1 MNWEPKHFNFRIC
14 ALNRYAIFSLIFE
27 KYSQQ
32 KHVVSS
38 NENLSNEDTCRNRI
52 FFKNVFS
59 TSIANTLLIGNFP
72 EVAKSMN
79 ICVLYKFHICFR
91 FITVIRD

>member
-14 ALNRYAIFSLIFE
+14 ALNHYAIFSLIFE

-38 NENLSNEDTCRNRI
+38 KENLSNEDTCRNRI
-52 FFKNVFS
+52 FFQKCVFHLYCQYVF
-59 TSIANTLLIGNFP
+59 NWQFP
-72 EVAKSMN
+72 RGSKIYEHLCIIQIPHMFQVHHS
-79 ICVLYKFHICFR
+79 YS
-91 FITVIRD
+91 